1 METRKTAKHEWGMM
15 GAVGAALAS
24 SACCTIPFVLVS
36 AGFGGA
42 WLSNLT
48 ALEPYRPIF
57 ILAALLFLGM
67 AFWKRYKSSNDPDC
81 ECEPAKNPR
90 SGRVLLLVGTIA
102 TSALII
108 SPWFLSAVSPSSAI
122 ATHSVDPS
130 GHVLEVVLE
139 VDGMTCET
147 CPATVKMA
155 LERIDG
161 VLEANV
167 SYEPPLATVRF
178 DGFAV
183 SLDDLTRA
191 TSNVGFPS
199 SPLQPDS
206 K

>member
-24 SACCTIPFVLVS
+24 SACCTVPFVLVS
-36 AGFGGA
+36 AGIGGA
-42 WLSNLT
+42 WMSNLT

-57 ILAALLFLGM
+57 IVVALLFLGI
-67 AFWKRYKSSNDPDC
+67 AFRRRYASSNDPEC
-81 ECEPAKNPR
+81 GCEP
-90 SGRVLLLVGTIA
+90 SGSRKSARVFLLMGTIV

-108 SPWFLSAVSPSSAI
+108 SPWVLAATSPGNTI
-122 ATHSVDPS
+122 ATHSVDPA
-130 GHVLEVVLE
+130 GNILEVVLE

-147 CPATVKMA
+147 CPGTVKMA

-161 VLEANV
+161 LLAANV

-178 DGFAV
+178 DGMTV

-199 SPLQPDS
+199 SPVQSDS